1 MALSKSIFEIILF
14 WTLIYMFKSSEPTC
28 DIQRYRPPNMSK
40 READK
45 ICKMHN
51 KAKLNK

>member
-1 MALSKSIFEIILF
+1 MPLAKSILEIIFF

-28 DIQRYRPPNMSK
+28 DIQKYRPPNMSK
-40 READK
+40 LEAYK